1 MAHCR
6 LLLWSTPQLYQWR
19 NKTLAPQISSKYK
32 RNLVDTLPKFR
43 ELFTE
48 QYYES
53 EYKDDIEIKPRH
65 IPGCEGD
72 DNFHKFYKD
81 YFVDNY
87 TK

>member
-1 MAHCR
+1 
-6 LLLWSTPQLYQWR
+6 
-19 NKTLAPQISSKYK
+19 
-32 RNLVDTLPKFR
+32 LVDTLPKFR

-48 QYYES
+48 KYYES
-53 EYKDDIEIKPRH
+53 EYKDEIEIKPRH